1 MERDEKDRHRR
12 FLLLLALST
21 LLATTDLRADSGPVR
36 LVLAPSEAATPLERV
51 VSTAVRAAATKLS
64 DPACQQVFSDFR
76 DSAGRTMR
84 ENLDAASQNPGGYLD
99 LILFYNGQGYPRCD
113 ARNIFAST
121 SPGSRVVY
129 VCAPQFFEKLRR
141 DPGLAAVL
149 IIHEELH
156 SLGLGENPPD
166 SKEITARVIA
176 RCGR

>member
-1 MERDEKDRHRR
+1 MERDEKDRYSRL
-12 FLLLLALST
+12 FLLFGLST
-21 LLATTDLRADSGPVR
+21 LLTTANLRAASGPAR
-36 LVLAPSEAATPLERV
+36 LELAPSDVATPLEQG
-51 VSTAVRAAATKLS
+51 VSKAVRTAAAKLS

-76 DSAGRTMR
+76 DSAGRTMQ
-84 ENLDAASQNPGGYLD
+84 ENLDAASQSPRGYLD
-99 LILFYNGQGYPRCD
+99 LILFYNGEGYSRCD
-113 ARNIFAST
+113 ARNTFAST

-129 VCAPQFFEKLRR
+129 ICAPHFLEKLRR
-141 DPGLAAVL
+141 DPGQAAAI